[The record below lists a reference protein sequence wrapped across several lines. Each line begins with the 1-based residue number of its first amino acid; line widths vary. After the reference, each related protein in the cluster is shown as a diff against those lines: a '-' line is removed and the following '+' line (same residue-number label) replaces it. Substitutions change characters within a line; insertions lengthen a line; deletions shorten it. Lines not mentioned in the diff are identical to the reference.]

1 MERFSKS
8 QTEAMRKILMLLPI
22 LFACINLSAQT
33 DSSIILKPVKTFSK
47 ADSVYLAKLNSS
59 GNLMIGGGIGLIGA
73 SGFLIYQGY
82 KIYND
87 RGPTPNAATTERNK
101 RQGTIY
107 LAAGGVAALGG
118 VVLVALGASNKVT
131 FKRKQKLMSLQ
142 SGLLDSSGLGLAFGF

>member
-1 MERFSKS
+1 
-8 QTEAMRKILMLLPI
+8 MLLPI
-22 LFACINLSAQT
+22 FFASIQLLAQA
-33 DSSIILKPVKTFSK
+33 DSSVVLKPLKTFSK

-59 GNLMIGGGIGLIGA
+59 GNLMIGGGIGLMGA

-87 RGPTPNAATTERNK
+87 QGPTPNTATTERNK

-142 SGLLDSSGLGLAFGF
+142 SGLLDSGRLGLALNF

>member
-1 MERFSKS
+1 MERFPKS
-8 QTEAMRKILMLLPI
+8 QTETMRKILMLLPI
-22 LFACINLSAQT
+22 FFACIQLLAQA
-33 DSSIILKPVKTFSK
+33 DSSVVLKPVKAFSK

-59 GNLMIGGGIGLIGA
+59 GNLMIGGGIGLMGA

-142 SGLLDSSGLGLAFGF
+142 SGLLDSGGLGLAFGF